1 MMNLFSRRSK
11 RPQPGDQ
18 TPQLTVSQRNQ
29 FLTPSSPTGG
39 LPYRTYDQMMGDSMV
54 QTALTIKRLGVL
66 ASEWSVVP
74 VGSSA
79 EAKRRADFVREAFER
94 MEGSP
99 TTLLNQ
105 AMDAFAKGWS
115 VQEKV
120 YEAGAGRLWL
130 KAVRAKDPSL
140 FGLKVNRYGQVESLV
155 LQIPS
160 EPSVALDRAK
170 FVLYANRVS
179 YADPK
184 GRSDLDAAY
193 RHWQAKQD
201 LLAAWKLHLS
211 RFAMPT
217 VLGRFQRG
225 LAAEDRESILTALTN
240 LQQNDAIVFPSE
252 IEVSTLGGQK
262 EAGDGFLSAIDFH
275 NREIARAV
283 LGQTL
288 TTDEGRRVGSLALGK
303 VHLQVLLLQLD
314 AVRRELADSVMTEQ
328 VIRPLVELNFGPGP
342 VPRFQFDQTAN
353 DVFANGKLG

>member
-1 MMNLFSRRSK
+1 MNLFNRK
-11 RPQPGDQ
+11 PKPPKPGEQ
-18 TPQLTVSQRNQ
+18 TPQLTVAQRSQL
-29 FLTPSSPTGG
+29 LTPSAPTGG

-54 QTALTIKRLGVL
+54 QTVLTIKRLGVL
-66 ASEWSVVP
+66 AAEWTVEPSQP
-74 VGSSA
+74 TA
-79 EAKRRADFVREAFER
+79 EARKRAAFVLDAFER

-99 TTLLNQ
+99 TTVLAQ

-120 YEAGAGRLWL
+120 FEPAAGKVWL

-140 FGLKVNRYGQVESLV
+140 FGLQVDRFGQVEQLL
-155 LQIPS
+155 LQIPGD
-160 EPSVALDRAK
+160 PTVKLDRAK
-170 FVLYANRVS
+170 FVLYANRAS

-201 LLAAWKLHLS
+201 LLSAWKFHLS

-217 VLGRFQRG
+217 LLGRFQRG
-225 LAAEDRESILTALTN
+225 LAADDRDHILTALTN
-240 LQQNDAIVFPSE
+240 LQENDAIVFPNE
-252 IEVSTLGGQK
+252 IDVSTLGGDK
-262 EAGDGFLSAIDFH
+262 EPGDAFLSAIDFH

-303 VHLQVLLLQLD
+303 VHLQVLLLQMD
-314 AVRRELADSVMTEQ
+314 AVRRELADTVMTEQ
-328 VIRPLVELNFGPGP
+328 VVRPLVELNFGTGP
-342 VPRFQFDQTAN
+342 IPRFKFAQAAS
-353 DVFANGKLG
+353 DVFATGKLG